1 MKGMV
6 FAQFLEM
13 VEERFSPA
21 TAEHIIEAS
30 DLPSGGAYTALGT
43 YDHGEIIQLV
53 AHLSQKTGIAVP
65 TLVQAFGDF
74 LFERL
79 AATHPQFFGGVN
91 DSFELLERVDG
102 YIHVEVKKL
111 YPEAE
116 LPSFECRRPA
126 PGLLTMCYRSSRPF
140 ADLAEGMIRGCVA
153 HFGESITIVRED
165 GPGETGTAA
174 MFTLTRQAA

>member
-13 VEERFSPA
+13 VEEKFSVA
-21 TAEHIIEAS
+21 VVENIIDAS

-53 AHLSQKTGIAVP
+53 SHLSEKTGIEVP
-65 TLVQAFGDF
+65 ALVQTFGDF
-74 LFERL
+74 LFGQL
-79 AATHPQFFGGVN
+79 STIYPQFFDGVS
-91 DSFELLERVDG
+91 DSFDLLERVDD

-116 LPSFECRRPA
+116 LPSFLCERPA
-126 PGLLTMCYRSSRPF
+126 PGVLTMSYRSSRPF
-140 ADLAEGMIRGCVA
+140 ADLAEGMIRGCIA
-153 HFGESITIVRED
+153 HFGERIMIQRED
-165 GPGETGTAA
+165 VPGVAGTAA
-174 MFTLTRQAA
+174 TFTLTQQA